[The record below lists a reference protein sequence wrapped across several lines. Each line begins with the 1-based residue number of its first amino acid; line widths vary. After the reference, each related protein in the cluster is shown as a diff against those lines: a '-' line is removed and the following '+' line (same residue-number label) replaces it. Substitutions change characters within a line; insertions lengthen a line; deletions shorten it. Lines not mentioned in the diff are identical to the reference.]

1 VTAPSAQRALTK
13 GRVFAPADLGVRQ
26 RHGKV
31 VAGSREPS
39 AWSTSDRVTRE
50 RLIAAAARLFG
61 ARGFKRVTV
70 REICRVARAN
80 VAAVN
85 YHFGDKLGLYREVLQ
100 AAVREMRATSDAAR
114 RAGEGGTAEVKLRAY
129 IRVYLEQVVGSAH
142 DSWIHQLMTRE
153 LADPTPALD
162 LVVQQVIRPRLAYLG
177 GLVAELLDC
186 PVDDPRVARCAHSIQ
201 AQCVALLP
209 NPLAARLSPGVKTPA
224 ALAGLAEHIAGF
236 SLAGIRAMRRTPR
249 ARRRQ
254 L

>member
-1 VTAPSAQRALTK
+1 MRDRDRA
-13 GRVFAPADLGVRQ
+13 
-26 RHGKV
+26 
-31 VAGSREPS
+31 
-39 AWSTSDRVTRE
+39 TRE
-50 RLIAAAARLFG
+50 RLIASAARLFG

-70 REICRVARAN
+70 REICRAARAN

-100 AAVREMRATSDAAR
+100 AAISEMRKTSDAAR
-114 RAGEGGTAEVKLRAY
+114 RAGEGGAPEDKLRAY
-129 IRVYLEQVVGSAH
+129 IGVYIRRVVGSAP
-142 DSWIHQLMTRE
+142 DSWIHQLMSRE

-186 PVDDPRVARCAHSIQ
+186 PVEDLRVARCAHSIQ
-201 AQCVALLP
+201 AQCVALIP
-209 NPLAARLSPGVKTPA
+209 NPLAARLYPDVKMTPA
-224 ALAGLAEHIAGF
+224 ALAALAEHIAGF
-236 SLAGIRAMRRTPR
+236 SLAGIRAMRRPPR